1 MPCHHHDVGSIAIGQ
16 SPPIHET
23 KIEFGI
29 LSSSYVSYFLRK
41 LLTLT
46 INFYLEEKIV
56 ILSPIFFEH
65 DYDTITITRV
75 GMHAND
81 LWTGDKKRK
90 WGVINYIQEVAARTN
105 LH

>member
-23 KIEFGI
+23 KIEFLGI
-29 LSSSYVSYFLRK
+29 LSSSYVSYFLR
-41 LLTLT
+41 
-46 INFYLEEKIV
+46 IFFYLVEKI
-56 ILSPIFFEH
+56 IIIIANFFEH